1 MSQYMTV
8 CIQAICVRWHKGERG
23 GPEAVRRNQVSEAL
37 KMPPF
42 EPISQSPSYVKH
54 EAVLAADNGFTA
66 PVRNSVEV
74 TACEPVKHG
83 GVSLAFAGDVL
94 NVYHQ
99 WDRSQGAPERS
110 SYKHK
115 AFCVSIG
122 EWGRVRYNGRL
133 SLDWDSYWSYE
144 KWVYNI
150 GLFQSPP
157 LNVFLKT
164 EPKHI
169 YSQMG
174 HLF

>member
-1 MSQYMTV
+1 MSQGLII
-8 CIQAICVRWHKGERG
+8 CIQAICVHWDKGQRG
-23 GPEAVRRNQVSEAL
+23 GTEAARRNQVSEAL
-37 KMPPF
+37 SMPSF
-42 EPISQSPSYVKH
+42 EPMQQSPSWVKH
-54 EAVLAADNGFTA
+54 EAIFSADNAFTA
-66 PVRNSVEV
+66 PVCSSVEV
-74 TACEPVKHG
+74 IVYGPVKLG
-83 GVSLAFAGDVL
+83 GISLAFTGDAL
-94 NVYHQ
+94 NVYYQ

-110 SYKHK
+110 SYRHK

-133 SLDWDSYWSYE
+133 SYYDGDWYYE

-169 YSQMG
+169 YSHMG